1 MKREQAAQ
9 EKLEICRA
17 YRSLFLTEGGDLK
30 SEAEAIL
37 RDLEKE
43 TGWVVKA
50 LPTNRNG
57 DVDPYRAIA
66 NLEKRR
72 TYAHI
77 KERLFE
83 PLGDLKRITENE
95 DG

>member
-9 EKLEICRA
+9 NKLEICRA

-30 SEAEAIL
+30 SEAEAVL

-43 TGWVVKA
+43 TGWMVNA
-50 LPTNRNG
+50 LPINRDG
-57 DVDPYRAIA
+57 DVDPYRAVA

-72 TYAHI
+72 IYAHI
-77 KERLFE
+77 KQRIFE
-83 PLGDLKRITENE
+83 PLGDVKRVTENE
-95 DG
+95 E

>member
-1 MKREQAAQ
+1 MKPDQAAQ
-9 EKLEICRA
+9 NKLEICRA
-17 YRSLFLTEGGDLK
+17 YRSLFLIEGGDLK
-30 SEAEAIL
+30 PEAEVIL

-57 DVDPYRAIA
+57 DVDPYRTVAA
-66 NLEKRR
+66 QEKRR

-95 DG
+95 E